1 MTAQIIN
8 GEAIAKKIRENIAQ
22 EILTLK
28 TPPGLAVILV
38 GSDPASQNYV
48 NMKEKNCLEVGFQS
62 FVKRLPAET
71 TEKELLKL
79 IKQLNTNDHV
89 HGILVQLPLP
99 DHINELKVIMTIA
112 PEKDVDGFHPINAGK
127 LLVGDAT
134 GLVPCTPAG
143 VVELIKST
151 GVELKGKHAVVI
163 GRSNIV
169 GKPVA
174 LLLLQEHCT
183 VTICHSRTQ
192 DLAAVVRSG
201 DIVVAAVGK
210 AKLVTG
216 DMIKPG
222 AIVIDV
228 GTNRVDGKLTGDVV
242 FDEVS
247 KVAGYITPVP
257 GGVGPMTRAYLL
269 KNTMQAYKNLA
280 RS

>member
-38 GSDPASQNYV
+38 GSDPASQNNV

>member
-1 MTAQIIN
+1 MSAQIIN
-8 GEAIAKKIRENIAQ
+8 GEARAKKIREEIAQ

-28 TPPGLAVILV
+28 SPPGLAVILV
-38 GSDPASQNYV
+38 GEDPASQNYV

-89 HGILVQLPLP
+89 HGILVQVPLP
-99 DHINELKVIMTIA
+99 DHINEMKVIMAIA
-112 PEKDVDGFHPINAGK
+112 PEKDVDGFHPINCGK
-127 LLVGDAT
+127 LLIGDRT
-134 GLVPCTPAG
+134 GLVSCTPAG
-143 VVELIKST
+143 IIDLIKST
-151 GVELKGKHAVVI
+151 GVDMKGKHAVVI

-192 DLAAVVRSG
+192 DLAAVVRQA
-201 DIVVAAVGK
+201 DIIVAAVGK

-216 DMIKPG
+216 DMVKEG

-242 FDEVS
+242 FEEAS
-247 KVAGYITPVP
+247 KKAGYITPVP

-269 KNTMQAYKNLA
+269 RNTMQAYKQLLKG
-280 RS
+280 